1 MAIQRLTA
9 AYRSRSRPSSTPGAK
24 ASTMC
29 PSYLD
34 GDQALLGPEGPRE
47 RPVIPVGWQP
57 IVAISC
63 QLAWLCSFQGPREA
77 LRPVWA
83 IGLSKLNSMRPPG
96 RTRKQWPSRV
106 PAGSAREP
114 YGRQVRSTYLEP
126 VELGRRGMRRR
137 PEPAL
142 QSWSFPRKEVIQ
154 PHLPVRLP
162 CYDFTPVTSPTFDGS
177 LPEGLGHRL
186 RVLLASVV

>member
-34 GDQALLGPEGPRE
+34 GDQALLTK

-57 IVAISC
+57 IVAIGC
-63 QLAWLCSFQGPREA
+63 QLAWLCSFQGPRKA
-77 LRPVWA
+77 LRP
-83 IGLSKLNSMRPPG
+83 GLGRSVSQNSTACAHRYGLESSG
-96 RTRKQWPSRV
+96 RVAWPADPV
-106 PAGSAREP
+106 EGSC
-114 YGRQVRSTYLEP
+114 GRQVRSTSL
-126 VELGRRGMRRR
+126 
-137 PEPAL
+137 EPAL
-142 QSWSFPRKEVIQ
+142 SSGDAVCAAGRTGAPILELPRKEVIQ

-177 LPEGLGHRL
+177 LPKG
-186 RVLLASVV
+186 

>member
-34 GDQALLGPEGPRE
+34 GDQALLTK

-57 IVAISC
+57 IVAIGC
-63 QLAWLCSFQGPREA
+63 QLAWLCSFQGPRKA
-77 LRPVWA
+77 LRP
-83 IGLSKLNSMRPPG
+83 GLGRSVSQNSTACAHRYGLESSG
-96 RTRKQWPSRV
+96 RVAWPADPV
-106 PAGSAREP
+106 EGSC
-114 YGRQVRSTYLEP
+114 GRQVRSTYLEP
-126 VELGRRGMRRR
+126 AELGRRGMRRR
-137 PEPAL
+137 QGPAL

-177 LPEGLGHRL
+177 LPEG
-186 RVLLASVV
+186 

>member
-83 IGLSKLNSMRPPG
+83 IGLSKLNSMRPPDTRPAAVG
-96 RTRKQWPSRV
+96 RVAWPADHV
-106 PAGSAREP
+106 
-114 YGRQVRSTYLEP
+114 
-126 VELGRRGMRRR
+126 
-137 PEPAL
+137 
-142 QSWSFPRKEVIQ
+142 
-154 PHLPVRLP
+154 
-162 CYDFTPVTSPTFDGS
+162 
-177 LPEGLGHRL
+177 
-186 RVLLASVV
+186 